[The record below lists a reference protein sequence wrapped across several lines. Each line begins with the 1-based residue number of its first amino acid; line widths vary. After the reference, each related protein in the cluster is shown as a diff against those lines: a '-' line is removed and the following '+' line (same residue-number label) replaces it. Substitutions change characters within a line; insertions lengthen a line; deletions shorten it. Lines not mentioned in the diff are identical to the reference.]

1 MIVLQR
7 LGINIAPLVAG
18 LGVTGFIL
26 GFAFQESLGNLAA
39 GMMIALNQP
48 FKVGDYIIAGG
59 TEGSVKELKMMAE
72 YDSDGVNVGAAVRL
86 WKHLSMHAFTHDFTC
101 VSGGIRYECT
111 LIH

>member
-1 MIVLQR
+1 
-7 LGINIAPLVAG
+7 
-18 LGVTGFIL
+18 
-26 GFAFQESLGNLAA
+26 
-39 GMMIALNQP
+39 MM
-48 FKVGDYIIAGG
+48 V
-59 TEGSVKELKMMAE
+59 E